1 MSATL
6 AALSL
11 ITLSIFVIL
20 IPIVYIVTVAI
31 RQGLELSND
40 THGEE
45 KRANTLNR
53 TGTETTAFGMDSV
66 GQSDCEC
73 RSYSSTD

>member
-11 ITLSIFVIL
+11 ITLSVFVIL

-40 THGEE
+40 THGGGEE
-45 KRANTLNR
+45 
-53 TGTETTAFGMDSV
+53 
-66 GQSDCEC
+66 GQYIE
-73 RSYSSTD
+73 SYRD